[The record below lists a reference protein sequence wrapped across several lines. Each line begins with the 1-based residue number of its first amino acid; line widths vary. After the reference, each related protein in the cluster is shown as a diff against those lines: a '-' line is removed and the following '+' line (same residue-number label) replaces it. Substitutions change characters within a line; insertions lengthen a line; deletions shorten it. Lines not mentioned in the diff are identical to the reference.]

1 MIKVLSKLFIKD
13 GSNYSSPAVR
23 RAYGTLCSIVG
34 IFLNV
39 LMFAGKYIAG
49 TIAHSISITA
59 DAFNNL
65 SDAASSIITLLG
77 FRLAGKKPDPD
88 HPFGH
93 GRIEYISTVLIAFLV
108 CILLYSLVIRNRFF
122 TKIKKYYPR

>member
-1 MIKVLSKLFIKD
+1 MFSYLVRRLIPNSED
-13 GSNYSSPAVR
+13 TSSPVVR
-23 RAYGTLCSIVG
+23 EKYGTLCSLLG

-39 LMFAGKYIAG
+39 LLFGGKLFAGLLSGSIA
-49 TIAHSISITA
+49 ITA

-65 SDAASSIITLLG
+65 SDAGSSIITLAG

-93 GRIEYISTVLIAFLV
+93 GRM
-108 CILLYSLVIRNRFF
+108 
-122 TKIKKYYPR
+122 

>member
-1 MIKVLSKLFIKD
+1 MIKLLSKFFIKD
-13 GSNYSSPAVR
+13 NENYTSPTVR

-34 IFLNV
+34 IFLNL

-65 SDAASSIITLLG
+65 SDAGSSIITLLG
-77 FRLAGKKPDPD
+77 FRLA
-88 HPFGH
+88 
-93 GRIEYISTVLIAFLV
+93 L
-108 CILLYSLVIRNRFF
+108 
-122 TKIKKYYPR
+122 